1 MAEVNKPQIRSLASG
16 DVLFREGEV
25 GDFAYQVISGEVE
38 ICKFTGDEY
47 ITLSTLKKGALFGE
61 MALIDRQPRSAMAR
75 VTKECVV
82 KEIDKNALLTYLKNS
97 PQTAFNMMQ
106 QLASYARNANE
117 KLTVDA
123 FDSTPDEENT
133 QKKDEILK
141 NFNNLSDEE
150 KANIKK
156 EQMMKELLDE
166 YEPDI
171 DRIRGREVPKPVKYT
186 IYSFGFLILF
196 LIIWSTVS
204 EIDTSV
210 TASGKITT
218 IVPNIEVQSNYKSVV
233 REVLVKKG
241 EKVEEGQSLVIFDDI
256 LQKADKRKL
265 NYQLD
270 VINAKLDRLKKQAL
284 LRTNS
289 NVSNPTNIRQN
300 TIFKDKKEQF
310 LAKSASLKK
319 QISSTQ
325 DDLKFI
331 TEQLE
336 IQKKLEESKQSL
348 FELDLVSETQ
358 VLAERN
364 KTLTLEKEFTKTSNK
379 LSELKSSKEEY
390 MSKWF
395 GGINDELV
403 GLEDQKMS
411 LQEDINKL
419 ERQQTDVIVKAPS
432 SGMVLSLH
440 SLYPGSVI
448 NPGNA
453 VVTLVPTGVELL
465 TVFDV
470 DPSDISKLLP
480 DTSVKIQLSALPAQ
494 KHGELKGKIN
504 YISADTVN
512 ENVDGNP
519 GNFYRARAEITENAL
534 KDTPPGFNIM
544 PGMKVSGK
552 IRVGK
557 RRLITY
563 FIYPLVRTLGNSF
576 EEP

>member
-47 ITLSTLKKGALFGE
+47 VTLSTLKKGALFGE

-75 VTKECVV
+75 ATKECVV

-123 FDSTPDEENT
+123 FDSTSDEENT
-133 QKKDEILK
+133 QKKDEIL
-141 NFNNLSDEE
+141 NNLNNLSDEE

-171 DRIRGREVPKPVKYT
+171 DRIKGREVPKPVKYT
-186 IYSFGFLILF
+186 IYSFGFLMLF

-241 EKVEEGQSLVIFDDI
+241 EKVKEGQSLVIFDDV

-265 NYQLD
+265 NYQLN

-289 NVSNPTNIRQN
+289 NVANPTNTRQN

>member
-1 MAEVNKPQIRSLASG
+1 MTTAMKPKVRSLASG
-16 DVLFREGEV
+16 DILFREGEV
-25 GDFAYQVISGEVE
+25 GDFAYQITSGEIE
-38 ICKFTGDEY
+38 ICKFNGEDY
-47 ITLSTLKKGALFGE
+47 VTLSTLGKGSLFGE

-75 VTKECVV
+75 ATKETIV
-82 KEIDKNALLTYLKNS
+82 KEIDQNALLNYLKNS
-97 PQTAFNMMQ
+97 PQTAFNMLQ

-123 FDSTPDEENT
+123 FDSSTDDSQNDIE
-133 QKKDEILK
+133 D
-141 NFNNLSDEE
+141 
-150 KANIKK
+150 KK
-156 EQMMKELLDE
+156 ELSEEETKKLQKENMMKQLLDE
-166 YEPDI
+166 YDNDI
-171 DRIRGREVPKPVKYT
+171 DKIKGKQIPKPVKYT
-186 IYSFGFLILF
+186 VFSFGFLILF
-196 LIIWSTVS
+196 LILWSSFS

-241 EKVEEGQSLVIFDDI
+241 QKVEEGQSLVIFDDI

-265 NYQLD
+265 NYQLS
-270 VINAKLDRLKKQAL
+270 VIESKLDRLKKQAL
-284 LRTNS
+284 LRNDNS
-289 NVSNPTNIRQN
+289 VSNPVDLRQS
-300 TIFKDKKEQF
+300 TIFNDKKEQY

-319 QISSTQ
+319 QITSTQ

-331 TEQLE
+331 TEQLN
-336 IQKKLEESKQSL
+336 IQKKLEASKQSL
-348 FELDLVSETQ
+348 FELDLVAETQ
-358 VLAERN
+358 VLGERN
-364 KTLTLEKEFTKTSNK
+364 KRLSLEKEFTKTSNK
-379 LSELKSSKEEY
+379 LSELKSNKEEY

-403 GLEDQKMS
+403 TLEDQRMA

-432 SGMVLSLH
+432 AGMVLNLH

-470 DPSDISKLLP
+470 DPSDISKLIP

-494 KHGELKGKIN
+494 KHGELKGKIT

-512 ENVDGNP
+512 KNVDGKD
-519 GNFYRARAEITENAL
+519 GNFYRARAIITENGL
-534 KDTPPGFNIM
+534 KDTPPGFTIM

-552 IRVGK
+552 IKVGK

-576 EEP
+576 VEP